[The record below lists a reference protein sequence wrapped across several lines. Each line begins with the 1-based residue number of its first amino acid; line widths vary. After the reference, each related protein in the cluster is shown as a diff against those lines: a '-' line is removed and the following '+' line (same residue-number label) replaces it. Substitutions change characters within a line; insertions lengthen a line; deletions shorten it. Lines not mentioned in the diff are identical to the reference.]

1 MEIRKCSTR
10 LARLGLVIPLMR
22 HATLTFSCWLR
33 EVNRLVFSST
43 PSSTQYCLQKR
54 VLSTWLFLVA
64 NNWCSTL
71 VEPSQSYYCTAPAWC
86 FSNLLWFTDSV
97 GTHVMIKP
105 PVIKCLSQTNTYWRN
120 WPNSCHPLCRW
131 PEATKVSLPV
141 CSFLKKRTKLETDL
155 LTVCFENAISAV
167 FTLFI
172 SFIYLFSHPNHKQ
185 VICEFVMY
193 GSSEMVHS
201 QEARDKNLT
210 LGRIS
215 CAFIWI
221 QFLPNKYCVIF
232 ASKSFIGGVV
242 YVLLFFCK
250 ACDGQASLPPRKLC
264 PWFQQAIISCVS
276 TGRQRSLNYYT
287 SAAAFNNEWLKLGAQ

>member
-1 MEIRKCSTR
+1 MLVTDKHVLTE
-10 LARLGLVIPLMR
+10 LAQLL
-22 HATLTFSCWLR
+22 
-33 EVNRLVFSST
+33 SS
-43 PSSTQYCLQKR
+43 SLQMARSHQSLFACLQ
-54 VLSTWLFLVA
+54 LF
-64 NNWCSTL
+64 
-71 VEPSQSYYCTAPAWC
+71 E
-86 FSNLLWFTDSV
+86 
-97 GTHVMIKP
+97 
-105 PVIKCLSQTNTYWRN
+105 
-120 WPNSCHPLCRW
+120 
-131 PEATKVSLPV
+131 
-141 CSFLKKRTKLETDL
+141 KLETDL

-185 VICEFVMY
+185 AICEFVMY
-193 GSSEMVHS
+193 GSSEMVQS
-201 QEARDKNLT
+201 QKARDKNVT

-215 CAFIWI
+215 CAYIWI

-242 YVLLFFCK
+242 YVFFLCK